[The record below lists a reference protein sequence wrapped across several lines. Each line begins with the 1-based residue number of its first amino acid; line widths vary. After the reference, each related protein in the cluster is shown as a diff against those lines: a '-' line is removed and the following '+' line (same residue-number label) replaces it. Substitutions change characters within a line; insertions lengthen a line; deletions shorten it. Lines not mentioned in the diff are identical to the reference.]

1 MSRGV
6 IGPGDGP
13 CPDCISRD
21 RLVCPDRPYDGIVEL
36 LQTPATNLGV
46 VPEARTCPKCCR
58 QSAQVMPEGVWGG
71 TTPNE
76 RRAARRRPSRHQAS
90 TWYRDTVS
98 TAITGGNATCAG
110 HAAGQPVP

>member
-13 CPDCISRD
+13 CPDCISRG

-58 QSAQVMPEGVWGG
+58 QSATAQVMCRGTAPLPVGAGGRAGPEAACRGVCYIRGSALPG
-71 TTPNE
+71 LDVT
-76 RRAARRRPSRHQAS
+76 RHLPP
-90 TWYRDTVS
+90 
-98 TAITGGNATCAG
+98 G
-110 HAAGQPVP
+110 